1 MEDTELLN
9 EMIAQN
15 PWWESGK
22 MKLKENLAVRDAYS
36 EILKDVKSK
45 QIIGI
50 IGLRQIG
57 KTTLLKQVID
67 FLLKNKISKKR
78 LFYFSFDSFRG
89 EDKIIKR
96 ILDLYFTQILRAP
109 MSKLTSKVYVFFDE
123 AQKIKN
129 WGEDIKL
136 VYDKEYPLRFFIS
149 GSSSMNIL
157 KGSGESLVGRIKI
170 NKLYPFSFREYL
182 RYNGIEVEAMS
193 LGDVEYPLEAE
204 KIRILFEDYIKVGGF
219 PGVYDLDKTQLKTSL
234 KTIIDL
240 TFYRDIVNLFEVKR
254 TDILEGLFYSFVKE
268 SGQTVNY
275 NKIAISLKT
284 KFETVRSYI
293 EYLETSF
300 IISKSLFYSPSA
312 IKRFKKNPKI
322 YVADNS
328 FFLLNGT
335 KMGLTIETC
344 VYNHLIKF
352 EGKAFYWQD
361 AKKNEVDIVVNRS
374 NPLPVEVK
382 YCSGAK
388 NENFKNVLLFMEE
401 FKIKKGVAVTKN
413 TFEKRKINGREII
426 FIPAWL
432 FLLTDKI

>member
-22 MKLKENLAVRDAYS
+22 IKLKENLATCDAYS
-36 EILKDVKSK
+36 EILGDLKSK
-45 QIIGI
+45 QAVGI

-67 FLLKNKISKKR
+67 FLLKNKTDKKR
-78 LFYFSFDSFRG
+78 LFYFSFDLFRG
-89 EDKIIKR
+89 EDKIIR
-96 ILDLYFTQILRAP
+96 RVLDLYFTQILRAP
-109 MSKLTSKVYVFFDE
+109 MSELTDKVYVFFDE
-123 AQKIKN
+123 AQKVKD
-129 WGEDIKL
+129 WGGDIKS
-136 VYDKEYPLRFFIS
+136 VYDKEYPIKFFIS

-182 RYNGIEVEAMS
+182 RYNGIEAETMS
-193 LGDVEYPLEAE
+193 LGDVKYPLEAE
-204 KIRILFEDYIKVGGF
+204 KIRILFEDYIKIGGF
-219 PGVYDLDKTQLKTSL
+219 PGIYDLDKTQLKASL

-275 NKIAISLKT
+275 NKIAVSLKT

-312 IKRFKKNPKI
+312 VKRFKKNPKI

-328 FFLLNGT
+328 LFLLNGT
-335 KMGLTIETC
+335 KRGLIIETC
-344 VYNHLIKF
+344 VYNHLTKF
-352 EGKAFYWQD
+352 KDEVFYWQG
-361 AKKNEVDIVVNRS
+361 AKKNEVDIVVNKS

-382 YCSGAK
+382 YCSEAK
-388 NENFKNVLLFMEE
+388 NENFKNILLFMEE
-401 FKIKKGVAVTKN
+401 FKVKKGVAVTKN
-413 TFEKRKINGREII
+413 IFEKRKINNREII

-432 FLLTDKI
+432 FLLIDEI